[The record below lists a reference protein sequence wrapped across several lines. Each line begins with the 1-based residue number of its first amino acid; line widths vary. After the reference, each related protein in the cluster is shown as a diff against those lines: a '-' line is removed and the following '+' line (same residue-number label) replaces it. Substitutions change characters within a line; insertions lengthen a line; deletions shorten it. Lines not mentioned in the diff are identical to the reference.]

1 MHSIRDTPS
10 SSKAFRKGD
19 WWPCARHLRWRTR
32 PAQNPDGL
40 LPTGLRPGLST
51 TERREET
58 VSAPG
63 VEPGQ
68 PRIKRPPSRSS
79 RAREG
84 GGELFEK
91 RPSSYTKTCSSI
103 ELPSSRPLEWP
114 GSWPPIGSAGC
125 SSGDDCLKA
134 APRSH
139 ALPHAGIGQVLLS
152 VAVGR
157 RRRRPGQAR
166 GTRPTNVEFCAAQ
179 IP

>member
-1 MHSIRDTPS
+1 MHGIRDTPS
-10 SSKAFRKGD
+10 SSEAFRKGD
-19 WWPCARHLRWRTR
+19 WWPCARHLRWLTR

-68 PRIKRPPSRSS
+68 PHIKRPPSRLSC
-79 RAREG
+79 AREG

-91 RPSSYTKTCSSI
+91 RPFSDTKTCWSI
-103 ELPSSRPLEWP
+103 ELPPSRPWSGRGWPPLRSGRLLERGRLLESRAAKLRVASCRDRP
-114 GSWPPIGSAGC
+114 GSSFR
-125 SSGDDCLKA
+125 SSGP
-134 APRSH
+134 APEAS
-139 ALPHAGIGQVLLS
+139 GT
-152 VAVGR
+152 
-157 RRRRPGQAR
+157 AR